1 MKKIDHISTTTRLL
15 LLIVMLCLTAI
26 QASAQQKVITGT
38 VSEML
43 GKSKEPILGANV
55 VLVNAQNRYIKGAV
69 TDMDGN
75 FTLQVPANAGKLKI
89 RASYIGMKTQTVN
102 YNGQTQQN
110 FVLESDDSA
119 WTAWV
124 CRSSNKPRHCRRCT
138 WPKSWNRAP

>member
-69 TDMDGN
+69 TDH
-75 FTLQVPANAGKLKI
+75 PAGAC
-89 RASYIGMKTQTVN
+89 QC
-102 YNGQTQQN
+102 GQTEDTC
-110 FVLESDDSA
+110 LIHRYEDTD
-119 WTAWV
+119 
-124 CRSSNKPRHCRRCT
+124 REL
-138 WPKSWNRAP
+138 